1 MEEDSIDRLQT
12 DWSQQRP
19 DLDSEAMGV
28 VLRIQALAKI
38 LGGQTEEKLGELELQ
53 WWQYDVLST
62 LRRQGEPY
70 IMAATELAEATML
83 TSGAMT
89 NRLDRL
95 ESDKLIRRLKDES
108 DGRRVL
114 VELTV
119 WGLKLVETAAE
130 TRFQAAM
137 EALDSLTSEQRE
149 SLSDL
154 LRVLLTS
161 LES

>member
-1 MEEDSIDRLQT
+1 
-12 DWSQQRP
+12 
-19 DLDSEAMGV
+19 
-28 VLRIQALAKI
+28 
-38 LGGQTEEKLGELELQ
+38 
-53 WWQYDVLST
+53 
-62 LRRQGEPY
+62 
-70 IMAATELAEATML
+70 MAATELAEATML